1 MRVEIDIA
9 LCQGHGL
16 CQEEAPEVFR
26 VTEVAGDYDLVE
38 LIDAHPPAELREKVE
53 AAARY
58 CPNRVI
64 SIVESDS
71 GQSPGDSKARRDA

>member
-1 MRVEIDIA
+1 MRVKIDIA

-26 VTEVAGDYDLVE
+26 VIEVKGAYDRVE
-38 LIDAHPPAELREKVE
+38 LVTEEPEASLREKVE
-53 AAARY
+53 AAVRY

-64 SIVESDS
+64 SLVESD
-71 GQSPGDSKARRDA
+71 PAATRDA